1 MVPNLVNFQFYRRF
15 ELRIYGNDRFSVYY
29 PPRRGERDVFQRRAL
44 ITTLTLL
51 FFRPRGRRYTALGN
65 VHRYAM

>member
-15 ELRIYGNDRFSVYY
+15 GLRIYDNDRFSVYY
-29 PPRRGERDVFQRRAL
+29 PPRRGLRDVFQHRAL
-44 ITTLTLL
+44 IMTLAQL
-51 FFRPRGRRYTALGN
+51 FFRLRGHYAALVD